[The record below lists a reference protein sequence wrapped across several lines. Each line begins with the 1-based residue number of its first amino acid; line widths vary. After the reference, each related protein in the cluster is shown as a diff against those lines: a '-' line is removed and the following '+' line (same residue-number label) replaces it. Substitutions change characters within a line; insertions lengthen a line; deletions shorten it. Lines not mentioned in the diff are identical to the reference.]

1 MRAIILPAF
10 ALVLGAGL
18 FAAPQEAQAR
28 FSPEQVQAPSLVD
41 NVQCITRRVRTVT
54 PSGRVIY
61 RTVRDC
67 GVRRPGWGRVD
78 RCRTVRERVVRPNGR
93 IVYREVRRCR

>member
-10 ALVLGAGL
+10 ALVLSAGF
-18 FAAPQEAQAR
+18 FAAPHEAQAR

-41 NVQCITRRVRTVT
+41 NVQCITRRVRTVR
-54 PSGRVIY
+54 PNGRVVY

-67 GVRRPGWGRVD
+67 GVRPGWNRPN
-78 RCRTVRERVVRPNGR
+78 RCRWVRERIVQPNGR
-93 IVYREVRRCR
+93 IVFRDVRRCR